1 MFNFLNSVV
10 PPVDSSEELFLS
22 LLRSALIGV
31 CSSCVSDTCS
41 NSLRV
46 IKTTK
51 QTAALSYKDAGDE
64 KKPKG
69 EITYQEAVTL
79 VLEKDGWTGLLGRGL
94 RTRLLTNALQ
104 GAMFSVLWKY
114 FETIGGS

>member
-1 MFNFLNSVV
+1 M
-10 PPVDSSEELFLS
+10 DSSEELFLS

-51 QTAALSYKDAGDE
+51 QTAALGGSGMDGTVDQKSITR
-64 KKPKG
+64 G
-69 EITYQEAVTL
+69 EITYRDAVTL
-79 VLEKDGWTGLLGRGL
+79 ILDKDGWGGLFGRGL

-104 GAMFSVLWKY
+104 GAIFSILWKY
-114 FETIGGS
+114 FETIGGTS

>member
-1 MFNFLNSVV
+1 M
-10 PPVDSSEELFLS
+10 DSSEELFLS

-51 QTAALSYKDAGDE
+51 QTAALGGSSMEGTVDQKSITSR
-64 KKPKG
+64 G
-69 EITYQEAVTL
+69 EITYREAVTL
-79 VLEKDGWTGLLGRGL
+79 VLEKDGWVGLFGRGL

-104 GAMFSVLWKY
+104 GAIFSILWKY
-114 FETIGGS
+114 FETIGGTS